1 MPDHVFCL
9 NMSSIEE
16 FTCETF
22 EIPFDWELEKL
33 RYFRH
38 ALAMLKGPVGSAT
51 NSLGFKGRLVG
62 GWIRDLL
69 FVSFNR
75 KGENVVLTADLD
87 LAVEGDARE
96 LGKLLQKEWGG
107 TLLIHDR
114 FLTATWQLD
123 QQSLAQAPPPTVSTY
138 PTINID
144 LITARFETYPRPG
157 QLPRVS
163 AGTFSHDAFRRDIS
177 INTFSLDLEQ
187 WPDFKEPPKGMMVHG
202 CPGALSDL
210 QNGVIRLLHAGS
222 LQDDPTRIFRLA
234 RYEERFGFQ
243 QDPDTSRWLA
253 QAIQNGVL
261 ATVSPDRI
269 GAELEQVFEERRV
282 SRVLRRLQEWG
293 VLNYLGLNPGTERLW
308 PALDRAAQEPERE
321 VEVFWLL
328 LLGLD
333 QSQTLSPLQASL
345 NLPATAERDILKF
358 RQLVNLPWTDL
369 PPSQLWLRLKQTNS
383 AIWLALRVC
392 LPDQATALTRYATDW
407 RFVSTHLKG
416 KDLIE
421 MGYPPGP
428 RIGQMLDELRSKKLD
443 GELSTRSQELD
454 LVQRI
459 LGLPPED

>member
-1 MPDHVFCL
+1 
-9 NMSSIEE
+9 
-16 FTCETF
+16 
-22 EIPFDWELEKL
+22 
-33 RYFRH
+33 
-38 ALAMLKGPVGSAT
+38 
-51 NSLGFKGRLVG
+51 
-62 GWIRDLL
+62 
-69 FVSFNR
+69 
-75 KGENVVLTADLD
+75 
-87 LAVEGDARE
+87 
-96 LGKLLQKEWGG
+96 
-107 TLLIHDR
+107 
-114 FLTATWQLD
+114 
-123 QQSLAQAPPPTVSTY
+123 
-138 PTINID
+138 
-144 LITARFETYPRPG
+144 
-157 QLPRVS
+157 
-163 AGTFSHDAFRRDIS
+163 
-177 INTFSLDLEQ
+177 
-187 WPDFKEPPKGMMVHG
+187 MVHG

-421 MGYPPGP
+421 MGYQPGP